1 MPRTGI
7 TYEQVATA
15 ADALVGQGEKPSIQ
29 RIRCLLYISPS
40 PRD

>member
-1 MPRTGI
+1 MARTGI

-29 RIRCLLYISPS
+29 RIREQDRKSVV
-40 PRD
+40 